1 MKACSIATCLT
12 VLIAFPAVGQ
22 QAPSGDEHSAHR
34 PQTVQAQSEVP
45 GQVPSQGPS
54 RMQGMMGST
63 GQEARGGMMA
73 GMMGAGM
80 RQPGIVGAIP
90 NMKIMFAIVD
100 ANGDGA
106 LSFEE
111 IMTVHKRVFDAADS
125 NKDGKV
131 TQEEMQAFFEN

>member
-1 MKACSIATCLT
+1 MKACWIATCLT

-22 QAPSGDEHSAHR
+22 PAPSGDEHSAHH
-34 PQTVQAQSEVP
+34 PQTAQAQPEVP
-45 GQVPSQGPS
+45 GQVPSQGPG

-63 GQEARGGMMA
+63 GQEGQGGMMA

-80 RQPGIVGAIP
+80 RRPGIVGAIP
-90 NMKIMFAIVD
+90 IMKIMFAIAD
-100 ANGDGA
+100 SNGDGA

-111 IMTVHKRVFDAADS
+111 IMAMHKRVFDAADS

-131 TQEEMQAFFEN
+131 TQEELQAFFQK